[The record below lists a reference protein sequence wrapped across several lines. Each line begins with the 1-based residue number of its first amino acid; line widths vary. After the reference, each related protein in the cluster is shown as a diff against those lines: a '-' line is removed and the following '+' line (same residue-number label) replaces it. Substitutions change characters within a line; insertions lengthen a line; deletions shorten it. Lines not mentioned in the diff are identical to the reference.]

1 MKEGSWRKLH
11 NKELHNVL
19 IYSSANITTVWRMS
33 LAEHTV
39 CNSHKKCIHLL
50 PENLVLIDNL
60 GDLGI
65 DLRTDL
71 QEIC

>member
-1 MKEGSWRKLH
+1 MKERRWRKLH

-19 IYSSANITTVWRMS
+19 IYSSATIFTVWRMRQ
-33 LAEHTV
+33 AEHTV
-39 CNSHKKCIHLL
+39 CKRDKKCIQLL
-50 PENLVLIDNL
+50 LENLVLKGHL